1 MARILIME
9 GNPKARRERGAQMG
23 IRSTAGIYA
32 DSVHAHFPEIEI
44 DILCAADE
52 DGALPAGRSF
62 HDYDAMII
70 SGSSLHAYNREPE
83 VTRQLDTLHAVSE
96 IGLPVLGSCWGLQI
110 AAVAAGGEVIHN
122 PRGREVGIA
131 RKVMRNEAGKS
142 HAFLSKRPDSFD
154 APCIHYDEVSRL
166 PANATLLASNSH
178 SEVQAAI
185 IPLRKS
191 EIWAVQYHPEF
202 DLPHLGQLYRLYEA
216 DMLSQGFFTDKHA
229 LDDFADKLSQMS
241 NDSAPMGLAWQ
252 LGVDHDILNPVARR
266 SEIIAFI
273 EHRVLGQSDAGLI
286 AVPAMQEGLP
296 A

>member
-1 MARILIME
+1 
-9 GNPKARRERGAQMG
+9 MG
-23 IRSTAGIYA
+23 LQSTAGIYA
-32 DSVHAHFPEIEI
+32 KSIHAHFSELEI

-52 DGALPAGRSF
+52 GGALPTGRAL
-62 HDYDAMII
+62 HDYDAMVI

-96 IGLPVLGSCWGLQI
+96 IGLPILGSCWGLQI

-131 RKVMRNEAGKS
+131 RKVVRNEAGKR

-166 PANATLLASNSH
+166 PANATLLASNAH
-178 SEVQAAI
+178 SKVQAAI

-216 DMLSQGFFTDKHA
+216 DMLAQGFFKSPEDLA
-229 LDDFADKLSQMS
+229 DFADKLSQLS
-241 NDSAPMGLAWQ
+241 DQPAPMDLAWQ

-266 SEIIAFI
+266 SEILAFI
-273 EHRVLGQSDAGLI
+273 EHRVPGQTDPSAI
-286 AVPAMQEGLP
+286 AVPAMQQSLP
-296 A
+296 G